1 LLGDVQIG
9 RRGADDL
16 AEVDAEIVAAYIEG
30 LSDEGHPA
38 EPGQVARL
46 HALQMAVFSGL
57 SSVPVE
63 YLGAPPSPARD
74 RLARARASI
83 ATYCLDLV
91 DATNGTTRT

>member
-1 LLGDVQIG
+1 
-9 RRGADDL
+9 
-16 AEVDAEIVAAYIEG
+16 
-30 LSDEGHPA
+30 
-38 EPGQVARL
+38 
-46 HALQMAVFSGL
+46 MAVFSGL

-91 DATNGTTRT
+91 DATART